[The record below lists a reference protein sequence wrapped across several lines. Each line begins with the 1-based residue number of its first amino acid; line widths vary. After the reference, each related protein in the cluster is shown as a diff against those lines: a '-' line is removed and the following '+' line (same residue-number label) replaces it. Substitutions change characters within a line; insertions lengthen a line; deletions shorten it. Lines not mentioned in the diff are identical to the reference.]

1 LKEGNAMEVRHKSAI
16 PIYLGGAVWILYSLI
31 FPMYK
36 LTHVIIAA
44 ILFVA
49 VFLLSR
55 KFFPDRIEIVE
66 DPIKY
71 TGAKDVDQAISE
83 GNRYLEQ
90 MKKAN
95 DIIQNTVISEKIDKL
110 GDVTKKIFAYISEK
124 PEKLKDIR
132 RLITYFLPTTIKLLN
147 SYARAEAQ
155 DNDGENIR
163 QIKND
168 IEGAMDGIIGSFQKY
183 LDNLYADEAM
193 DIDAEITV
201 FDSMLKAENLK

>member
-1 LKEGNAMEVRHKSAI
+1 MEVRHKSAI

-132 RLITYFLPTTIKLLN
+132 RFITYFLPTTIKLLN

-168 IEGAMDGIIGSFQKY
+168 IEGAMDGIIDSFQKY

>member
-1 LKEGNAMEVRHKSAI
+1 MEVRHKSAI

-36 LTHVIIAA
+36 IIHLIIAIA
-44 ILFVA
+44 LFIA
-49 VFLLSR
+49 VFLLS
-55 KFFPDRIEIVE
+55 KKNFPDRIEIVE
-66 DPIKY
+66 NPIKY
-71 TGAKDVDQAISE
+71 TGAKEIDQAIAE
-83 GNRYLEQ
+83 GNRYLDE
-90 MKKAN
+90 MRRAN
-95 DIIQNTVISEKIDKL
+95 DQIENPDISGKIDKL
-110 GDVTKKIFAYISEK
+110 GKITKEIFAYVSEK

-132 RLITYFLPTTIKLLN
+132 RFLTYFLPTTIKLLN

-155 DNDGENIR
+155 TSDGENIL

-168 IEGAMDGIIGSFQKY
+168 IEGAMDGITDSFQKH

>member
-1 LKEGNAMEVRHKSAI
+1 MEVRHKSAI

-44 ILFVA
+44 ILFA
-49 VFLLSR
+49 AAFLLSR

>member
-1 LKEGNAMEVRHKSAI
+1 MEVRHKSAI

-71 TGAKDVDQAISE
+71 TGAKDVDQAIAE
-83 GNRYLEQ
+83 GNRYLEE

-95 DIIQNTVISEKIDKL
+95 DIIQNTIISEKIDKL

-132 RLITYFLPTTIKLLN
+132 RFITYFLPTTIKLLN

-155 DNDGENIR
+155 DNDGENIK

-168 IEGAMDGIIGSFQKY
+168 IEGAMDGIIDSFQKY

>member
-1 LKEGNAMEVRHKSAI
+1 
-16 PIYLGGAVWILYSLI
+16 
-31 FPMYK
+31 MYK

>member
-1 LKEGNAMEVRHKSAI
+1 MEVRHKSAI

-71 TGAKDVDQAISE
+71 TGAKDVDQAIAE
-83 GNRYLEQ
+83 GNRYLEE

-95 DIIQNTVISEKIDKL
+95 DIIQNTIISEKIDKL

-155 DNDGENIR
+155 DNDGENIK

>member
-1 LKEGNAMEVRHKSAI
+1 MEVRHKSAI

-95 DIIQNTVISEKIDKL
+95 DIIQNTIISEKIDKL

-168 IEGAMDGIIGSFQKY
+168 IEGAMDGIIDSFQKY

>member
-1 LKEGNAMEVRHKSAI
+1 MEVRHKSAI

-36 LTHVIIAA
+36 IIHLIIAIA
-44 ILFVA
+44 LFIA
-49 VFLLSR
+49 VFLLS
-55 KFFPDRIEIVE
+55 KKKFPDRIEIVE
-66 DPIKY
+66 NPIKY
-71 TGAKDVDQAISE
+71 TGAKEIDQAIAE
-83 GNRYLEQ
+83 GNRYLDE
-90 MKKAN
+90 MRRAN
-95 DIIQNTVISEKIDKL
+95 DQIENPDISGKIDKL
-110 GDVTKKIFAYISEK
+110 GKITKEIFAYVSEK

-132 RLITYFLPTTIKLLN
+132 RFLTYFLPTTIKLLN

-155 DNDGENIR
+155 TSDGENIL

-168 IEGAMDGIIGSFQKY
+168 IEGAMDGITDSFQKH

>member
-1 LKEGNAMEVRHKSAI
+1 MEVRHKSAI

-155 DNDGENIR
+155 DNDGENIK

-168 IEGAMDGIIGSFQKY
+168 IEGAMDGIIDSFQKY

>member
-1 LKEGNAMEVRHKSAI
+1 MEVRHKSAI

-44 ILFVA
+44 ILFA
-49 VFLLSR
+49 AAFLLSR

-71 TGAKDVDQAISE
+71 TGAKDVDQAIAE
-83 GNRYLEQ
+83 GNRYLEE

>member
-1 LKEGNAMEVRHKSAI
+1 MKEGKAMEVRHKSAI
-16 PIYLGGAVWILYSLI
+16 PIYLGGSVWILYSLI
-31 FPMYK
+31 FPMHK
-36 LTHVIIAA
+36 LIHIIIACV
-44 ILFVA
+44 LFVA
-49 VFLLSR
+49 VFLISKR
-55 KFFPDRIEIVE
+55 KFPDRIELIE

-83 GNRYLEQ
+83 GNRYLEE

-95 DIIQNTVISEKIDKL
+95 DLIQNAVISEKIDKL
-110 GDVTKKIFAYISEK
+110 STITKKIFAYISEK

-132 RLITYFLPTTIKLLN
+132 RFLTYFLPTTIKLLN

-155 DNDGENIR
+155 ENDGKNIQ
-163 QIKND
+163 QIKNN
-168 IEGAMDGIIGSFQKY
+168 IEGVMDSIIDSFLKY

>member
-1 LKEGNAMEVRHKSAI
+1 MEVRHKSAI

-71 TGAKDVDQAISE
+71 TGAKDVDQAIAE
-83 GNRYLEQ
+83 GNRYLEE

>member
-1 LKEGNAMEVRHKSAI
+1 MEVRHKSAI

-44 ILFVA
+44 ILFA
-49 VFLLSR
+49 AAFLLSR

-95 DIIQNTVISEKIDKL
+95 DIIQNTIISEKIDKL

-132 RLITYFLPTTIKLLN
+132 RFITYFLPTTIKLLN

>member
-1 LKEGNAMEVRHKSAI
+1 MEVRHKSAI

-44 ILFVA
+44 ILFA
-49 VFLLSR
+49 AAFLLSR

-132 RLITYFLPTTIKLLN
+132 RFITYFLPTTIKLLN

>member
-1 LKEGNAMEVRHKSAI
+1 MEVRHKSAI

-36 LTHVIIAA
+36 FIHLIIAA
-44 ILFVA
+44 VLFLVI
-49 VFLLSR
+49 FLLS
-55 KFFPDRIEIVE
+55 KKKFPDRIEIVE
-66 DPIKY
+66 NPIKY
-71 TGAKDVDQAISE
+71 TGAKEIDQAITE
-83 GNRYLEQ
+83 GNRYLDE

-95 DIIQNTVISEKIDKL
+95 EQIENPIISEKINKL
-110 GDVTKKIFAYISEK
+110 GDVTKKIFAYVSHK

-132 RLITYFLPTTIKLLN
+132 RFLTYFLPTTIKLLN

-155 DNDGENIR
+155 DNEGVNIR

-168 IEGAMDGIIGSFQKY
+168 IEGAMDGITDSFQKH

>member
-1 LKEGNAMEVRHKSAI
+1 MEVRHKSAI

-95 DIIQNTVISEKIDKL
+95 DIIQNTIISEKIDKL

-132 RLITYFLPTTIKLLN
+132 RFITYFLPTTIKLLN

-155 DNDGENIR
+155 DNDGENIK

>member
-1 LKEGNAMEVRHKSAI
+1 MEVRHKSAI

-155 DNDGENIR
+155 DNDGENIK

>member
-1 LKEGNAMEVRHKSAI
+1 MEVRHKSAI

-132 RLITYFLPTTIKLLN
+132 RFITYFLPTTIKLLN

>member
-1 LKEGNAMEVRHKSAI
+1 MEVRHKSAI

-44 ILFVA
+44 ILFA
-49 VFLLSR
+49 AAFLLSR

-71 TGAKDVDQAISE
+71 TGAKDVDQAIAE
-83 GNRYLEQ
+83 GNRYLEE

-95 DIIQNTVISEKIDKL
+95 DIIQNTIISEKIDKL

-132 RLITYFLPTTIKLLN
+132 RFITYFLPTTIKLLN

-155 DNDGENIR
+155 DNDGENIK

-168 IEGAMDGIIGSFQKY
+168 IEGAMDGIIDSFQKY

>member
-1 LKEGNAMEVRHKSAI
+1 MEVRHKSAI

-168 IEGAMDGIIGSFQKY
+168 IEGAMDGIIDSFQKY

>member
-1 LKEGNAMEVRHKSAI
+1 MEVRHKSAI

-44 ILFVA
+44 ILFA
-49 VFLLSR
+49 AAFLLSR

-132 RLITYFLPTTIKLLN
+132 RFITYFLPTTIKLLN

-155 DNDGENIR
+155 DNDGENIK

-168 IEGAMDGIIGSFQKY
+168 IEGAMDGIIDSFQKY